1 MMNDYLFLRLI
12 CTAGIVAG
20 YTLLIG
26 AYKCAAKLAGKLV
39 KAH

>member
-1 MMNDYLFLRLI
+1 MTGYFGLRLI
-12 CTAGIVAG
+12 FTAGVVVC

>member
-1 MMNDYLFLRLI
+1 MMTEYFGIRLI